1 MDATLGSRTS
11 ARLCAVLVAIALSV
25 SVGSSA
31 AHSEVPPQPGQAL
44 AVSVPPEPTAVT
56 PGNIATISLRV
67 LNPGLAPV
75 TVTITGG
82 VVDLGDEG
90 RVTVGLQ
97 PDPEWQGLID
107 FPAGPLTIPPQGY
120 LDSALS
126 IRVPAQISPD
136 LYFIGFLVTPVA
148 TGAGVKVVNQIGSF
162 VTVDVPGPRDR
173 ELNAMLD
180 GSRFVFGS
188 QTDNT
193 LRVRNVGHAAV
204 QFWGWNDTTS
214 SLGGGTPNQQRIEKL
229 LLPVGQER
237 SLTVTGKPAWP
248 IGFVTTKV
256 HIIYPGRNE
265 DSTQELVLTKRVLV
279 VNPMALAAAFIS
291 IAGVIAVIAIWAKR
305 RWRRRRQGCNQSG
318 SEALGEGEYGNA
330 TQAIES
336 ATRLSV
342 SGNNVEALQQE
353 WTAPYPSSLPAARG
367 GAATAIPAGSTDLR
381 PRAHTPQS
389 AYRRPVL
396 EALVECGG
404 RAPLGE
410 VLDRV
415 EERMRGILVPR
426 DYEPY
431 PNSPHQPRWR
441 QAAQSARNSLVSKR
455 LMKGDSPRGKWEIS
469 DSGREALRLS

>member
-11 ARLCAVLVAIALSV
+11 ARLGAVLVAIALSV

-31 AHSEVPPQPGQAL
+31 AHSDAPPPVGRAL
-44 AVSVPPEPTAVT
+44 AVSVPPEPIAVT
-56 PGNIATISLRV
+56 PGDIATVPLRV

-75 TVTITGG
+75 TINITGG

-90 RVTVGLQ
+90 GVTVWPQ

-107 FPAGPLTIPPQGY
+107 FPAAPLTIPPQGY
-120 LDSALS
+120 LDVALS

-136 LYFIGFLVTPVA
+136 LYFIGFHVTPVA
-148 TGAGVKVVNQIGSF
+148 TGAGIKVVSQIDSF
-162 VTVDVPGPRDR
+162 VTLDVPGPRDR
-173 ELNAMLD
+173 DLNAMLD
-180 GSRFVFGS
+180 GSGFVFGS

-214 SLGGGTPNQQRIEKL
+214 SPGGGTPEQQRIEKL
-229 LLPVGQER
+229 LLPVGDER

-305 RWRRRRQGCNQSG
+305 RWRRRRQGCNESG
-318 SEALGEGEYGNA
+318 SEALGKGEYDNA
-330 TQAIES
+330 KQAIES
-336 ATRLSV
+336 GTRLSV
-342 SGNNVEALQQE
+342 FRDNVEALQQE
-353 WTAPYPSSLPAARG
+353 WTAPCSSSLPAACG
-367 GAATAIPAGSTDLR
+367 GAATAIPADIR
-381 PRAHTPQS
+381 PRAHTPRS

-431 PNSPHQPRWR
+431 PNNPHQPRWR

-455 LMKGDSPRGKWEIS
+455 LVKGDSPRGKWEIS
-469 DSGREALRLS
+469 DSGREALRLDEV